1 MSGTTTNAPLPSPTP
16 NQASTQSSYG
26 QSFAP
31 VRPSASPAPLMHQT
45 SYGSHTSNHSAA
57 QPSPM
62 YQPQNNYNQYAVAPT
77 PIAQHPNSHPTYQ
90 YQTSHSTPRPTAP
103 STTTHAGHTNA
114 YNPPRTVEV
123 YMLPEPANASIP
135 ADIRSQFHCDDLG
148 RVLFFTSPP
157 LDANPIPEEAQN
169 LGHSLRYLA
178 DKARQ
183 KEENDKK
190 RKMQEVE
197 VETAA
202 EKKLKRLKTVN
213 ENKQNWL
220 VDQKLVYVQNWSEEL
235 AKGTDDLY
243 QKMYG
248 DNWKEMRNVDTHKLV
263 LQQAKASKRQK
274 GIDDFQKTRKAEV
287 KGVEVFGFKW
297 I

>member
-1 MSGTTTNAPLPSPTP
+1 
-16 NQASTQSSYG
+16 
-26 QSFAP
+26 
-31 VRPSASPAPLMHQT
+31 MHQT
-45 SYGSHTSNHSAA
+45 SYGSHSSNHSAA

-62 YQPQNNYNQYAVAPT
+62 YQPQKNYNQYVAAPT
-77 PIAQHPNSHPTYQ
+77 PIPQHQNAHPTFQ
-90 YQTSHSTPRPTAP
+90 YQTSHSTPRPAASSTA
-103 STTTHAGHTNA
+103 THAGHTNA

-123 YMLPEPANASIP
+123 YMLPDSANASIP
-135 ADIRSQFHCDDLG
+135 ADVRSQFHCDDLG

-157 LDANPIPEEAQN
+157 LDANPIPEEAQS

-183 KEENDKK
+183 KGENDKK
-190 RKMQEVE
+190 RTMQV
-197 VETAA
+197 A
-202 EKKLKRLKTVN
+202 ELEMVAEEKLKRLKTVN

-220 VDQKLVYVQNWSEEL
+220 VGQKLSHVQNWSEEL

-248 DNWKEMRNVDTHKLV
+248 DGWKEMRDADTHKLV
-263 LQQAKASKRQK
+263 LQQAEASKHQR
-274 GIDDFQKTRKAEV
+274 GIDDFQKIRKAEV
-287 KGVEVFGFKW
+287 RGVQVSGFKW

>member
-1 MSGTTTNAPLPSPTP
+1 
-16 NQASTQSSYG
+16 
-26 QSFAP
+26 
-31 VRPSASPAPLMHQT
+31 
-45 SYGSHTSNHSAA
+45 
-57 QPSPM
+57 
-62 YQPQNNYNQYAVAPT
+62 
-77 PIAQHPNSHPTYQ
+77 
-90 YQTSHSTPRPTAP
+90 
-103 STTTHAGHTNA
+103 
-114 YNPPRTVEV
+114 
-123 YMLPEPANASIP
+123 MLPEPANASIP